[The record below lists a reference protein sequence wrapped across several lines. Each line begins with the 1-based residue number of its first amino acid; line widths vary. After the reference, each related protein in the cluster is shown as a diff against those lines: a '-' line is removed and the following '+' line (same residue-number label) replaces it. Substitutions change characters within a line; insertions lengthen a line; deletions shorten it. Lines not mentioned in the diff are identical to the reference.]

1 MFASSKAL
9 AAHRKT
15 AHTAGFDTSH
25 RGRFS
30 ALDFARGFSSGGL
43 SRAGDPGALKP
54 SEVGRSEADNI
65 NNTNNTCPQY
75 EELLSR
81 VSPPPS
87 SYPGHVDLTA
97 LPLPHLVPDTSLQVI
112 QASD

>member
-54 SEVGRSEADNI
+54 SEVGRSEKMI
-65 NNTNNTCPQY
+65 I
-75 EELLSR
+75 LLILITH
-81 VSPPPS
+81 VPS
-87 SYPGHVDLTA
+87 TRSC
-97 LPLPHLVPDTSLQVI
+97 
-112 QASD
+112 